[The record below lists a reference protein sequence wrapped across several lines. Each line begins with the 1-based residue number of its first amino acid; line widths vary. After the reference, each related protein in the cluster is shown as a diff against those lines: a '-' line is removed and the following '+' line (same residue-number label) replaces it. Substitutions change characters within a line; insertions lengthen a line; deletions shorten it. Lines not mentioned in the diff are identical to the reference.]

1 MINSELERL
10 YQEYGGDEN
19 RVGWFSYL
27 FGFCT
32 YDEKLDEI
40 LVKRCLDVCDA
51 VTNGATFEYIAKS
64 DDDRLWY
71 TVVLNFPFFAERV
84 EWGTSIRGAWWKS
97 HQPVFSDGRFQIY
110 FDSVDDWV
118 DFLAHVKEFLSVES

>member
-1 MINSELERL
+1 MTISELERL
-10 YQEYGGDEN
+10 YQEYGDDDT
-19 RVGWFSYL
+19 RVCWLSRL
-27 FGFCT
+27 FGFET
-32 YDEKLDEI
+32 YDNDLDEI

-51 VTNGATFEYIAKS
+51 VTNGTTFEYIDMS

-71 TVVLNFPFFAERV
+71 TVILNFSFFAERV
-84 EWGTSIRGAWWKS
+84 EWGMSIREAWWKS
-97 HQPVFSDGRFQIY
+97 HQPVFSDGRFRVH

>member
-1 MINSELERL
+1 MADSELERL
-10 YQEYGGDEN
+10 YQEYSGDET
-19 RVGWFSYL
+19 RVSWLSYL
-27 FGFCT
+27 FGFVT
-32 YDEKLDEI
+32 YDSELDEI

-51 VTNGATFEYIAKS
+51 VTNKTTFEYIAKS

-71 TVVLNFPFFAERV
+71 TVVLSFPFFAERV
-84 EWGTSIRGAWWKS
+84 EWGTSIRGTWWRTKPPPIS
-97 HQPVFSDGRFQIY
+97 EGNFDIR